1 MATRQTA
8 GKSGKPSPAAPARK
22 SRTGSAPSLAKSAG
36 GGGAARPTSGKSA
49 GRKAPAPAARN
60 AKATASAQAARPAA
74 GLGRAWRATVRWA
87 GGGISFTAPI
97 VSVLRPADAAY
108 LTYEHLTQGARFPC
122 PANAT
127 VERVQVATRP
137 QAHL

>member
-8 GKSGKPSPAAPARK
+8 GKSGKRSPAATARK

-36 GGGAARPTSGKSA
+36 GGGAARPASGKSA

-74 GLGRAWRATVRWA
+74 GLGRAWPATVRGA
-87 GGGISFTAPI
+87 GGGISFTALL
-97 VSVLRPADAAY
+97 VSELGLADAAY
-108 LTYEHLTQGARFPC
+108 LTYEHVTPGTSFAR

-127 VERVQVATRP
+127 
-137 QAHL
+137 